1 MQNII
6 KVLRAKHNMT
16 QEELAKKIG
25 ISRPSLSDIENGKVI
40 PSGKIVIRLANVFGI
55 PAEQIF
61 FEETVIHEER
71 RNETA

>member
-25 ISRPSLSDIENGKVI
+25 ISRPAMSDIENGKVM
-40 PSGKIVIRLANVFGI
+40 PSGKTVIRLANVFGV

-61 FEETVIHEER
+61 FEEPVIHEEH
-71 RNETA
+71 NDEIA